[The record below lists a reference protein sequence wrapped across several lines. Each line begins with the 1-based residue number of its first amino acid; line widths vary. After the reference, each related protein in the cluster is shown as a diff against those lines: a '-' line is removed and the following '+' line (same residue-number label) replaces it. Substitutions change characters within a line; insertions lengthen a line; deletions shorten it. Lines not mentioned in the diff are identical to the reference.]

1 MTAKT
6 PISRRSSGKAINLHG
21 NYWCADEMF
30 MQNHQTGK
38 TTKLK
43 WSNYRFGTG
52 LSSGDFNKNALAR
65 LR

>member
-1 MTAKT
+1 
-6 PISRRSSGKAINLHG
+6 
-21 NYWCADEMF
+21 MF